1 MNIKGFHKLQ
11 GQKIKVFGREF
22 RLDLQQTSDTDKMDV
37 WVFESTPSALSKR
50 SYNALLLTVD
60 FSHPAKLPIKTRVC
74 FRGRGDEAPKG
85 WYDRELNPPGWAF
98 DRLDN
103 FCDWI
108 ADYMEFDLGEDWFKP
123 KE

>member
-11 GQKIKVFGREF
+11 GQKIKAFGQEF
-22 RLDLQQTSDTDKMDV
+22 VLDLQHSSDTDKMDV
-37 WVFESTPSALSKR
+37 WVFENTSVISRRTC
-50 SYNALLLTVD
+50 NALRMTVD
-60 FSHPAKLPIKTRVC
+60 FSHPTKLPIKTRVC

-85 WYDRELNPPGWAF
+85 WYDREFSPPGWAF

-108 ADYMEFDLGEDWFKP
+108 ADYMEFDLGKDWLKA
-123 KE
+123 KG

>member
-11 GQKIKVFGREF
+11 GQKIKVFGHQF
-22 RLDLQQTSDTDKMDV
+22 TLDLQQASAPDMVV
-37 WVFESTPSALSKR
+37 WVFEDVDNPSKR
-50 SYNALLLTVD
+50 TYNALRLTVD
-60 FSHPAKLPIKTRVC
+60 FSHPTKLPIKTRVC

-85 WYDRELNPPGWAF
+85 WYNRELNPPGWAF

-108 ADYMEFDLGEDWFKP
+108 ADYMEFDLGEDWFKS